1 MSLWSCVEIIYQ
13 SNYRKSDTVLNI
25 DIHEFDTSFR
35 SLPNKYYANDL
46 QYTNPSRPLTT
57 KTYKFE
63 IFYWK
68 VLFYLIELSWSIIL
82 NYIWNLNQ
90 SAESSSNDH
99 SSAKSAESSNDMPGK
114 GAAKGGKGAA
124 NGGKGQGKGAAKGG
138 HGKGGKGQVTPYRF
152 RFNLNNI
159 YF

>member
-1 MSLWSCVEIIYQ
+1 
-13 SNYRKSDTVLNI
+13 
-25 DIHEFDTSFR
+25 
-35 SLPNKYYANDL
+35 
-46 QYTNPSRPLTT
+46 
-57 KTYKFE
+57 
-63 IFYWK
+63 
-68 VLFYLIELSWSIIL
+68 
-82 NYIWNLNQ
+82 
-90 SAESSSNDH
+90 
-99 SSAKSAESSNDMPGK
+99 MPGK